1 MSILSGKNIL
11 LGVTGSI
18 AVYKAIDLASR
29 LTQAGANV
37 EVIMT
42 SAAAKFVSPLAF
54 KSVTGKGVYKEEDLW
69 GGEAHVLHVGLGHG
83 ADLLV
88 IAPCTANTIAKIAYG
103 LADNL
108 LTITA
113 LAAQCPILIAPAM
126 DAGMYEKPATAANV
140 ATLIE
145 RGVLFAGPEDGRMAS
160 GLAGKGRF
168 MEPSKLMGHIRH
180 ALGMNGPLKGK
191 KIVVTAGGSRE
202 AIDPVRYISNR
213 SSGKQGYA
221 IAQAAVDAGAAVT
234 LITHPTGL
242 PEPENMLV
250 IQVDTAAEMLAEV
263 EKATREGAHG
273 LIMAAAVADFT
284 PVNVSDQK
292 IKKRDGFGQVQLTPT
307 EDILARIALLRPT
320 LPNLKAVI
328 GFAAESQNLLEN
340 AREKLAR
347 KKLDLVVA
355 NDITAS
361 DAGFGVDDNR
371 VNLLF
376 PDGILDSLPLMSKEQ
391 VAETVVQQAIHLI
404 LKK

>member
-1 MSILSGKNIL
+1 
-11 LGVTGSI
+11 
-18 AVYKAIDLASR
+18 
-29 LTQAGANV
+29 
-37 EVIMT
+37 
-42 SAAAKFVSPLAF
+42 
-54 KSVTGKGVYKEEDLW
+54 
-69 GGEAHVLHVGLGHG
+69 
-83 ADLLV
+83 
-88 IAPCTANTIAKIAYG
+88 
-103 LADNL
+103 
-108 LTITA
+108 
-113 LAAQCPILIAPAM
+113 
-126 DAGMYEKPATAANV
+126 
-140 ATLIE
+140 
-145 RGVLFAGPEDGRMAS
+145 
-160 GLAGKGRF
+160 
-168 MEPSKLMGHIRH
+168 MGHIRH

-221 IAQAAVDAGAAVT
+221 IAQAAVDAGATVT
-234 LITHPTGL
+234 LITHPTGI

-250 IQVDTAAEMLAEV
+250 VQVETAAEMLAEV

-284 PVNVSDQK
+284 PVNVMDQK

-307 EDILARIALLRPT
+307 EDILARIAVLRPT